1 MLKKKGGDHPW
12 DDLAKSG
19 YKPDM
24 KYKSLTYFY
33 IFGYILKMKYRN
45 LAIFTNFFLTSG
57 RSNPHEK
64 SLHFLMYEIF
74 LGHISQ
80 KTLLKMSI
88 NYSLSC

>member
-45 LAIFTNFFLTSG
+45 LAIFTIFF
-57 RSNPHEK
+57 
-64 SLHFLMYEIF
+64 SLLAVQTLMKNHFIF
-74 LGHISQ
+74 EYMKFFWATFHKKL
-80 KTLLKMSI
+80 
-88 NYSLSC
+88 C